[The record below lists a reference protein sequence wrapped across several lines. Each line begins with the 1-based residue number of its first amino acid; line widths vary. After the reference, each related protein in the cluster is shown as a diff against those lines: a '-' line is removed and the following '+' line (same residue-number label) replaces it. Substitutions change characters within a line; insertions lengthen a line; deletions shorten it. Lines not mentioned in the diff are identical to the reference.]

1 MMATERMVYL
11 NGELVPDSQATI
23 SIHDLGFLMGDA
35 VFDTTRTFG
44 GVIFKLQ
51 QHLERFYRSLA
62 YMRIDP
68 GLSQAEMADCTMQVL
83 QANLPLIGEQEDY
96 WITQRVTRGVRIY
109 DDPGA
114 SLTPTVLIECQPLP
128 FAARAKFYRDGLP
141 VIVPSVRRTPPECM
155 SPRAKVHNYINLI
168 QGDLE
173 VKARDP
179 EAWAILLDINGNIA
193 EGLGSNFFIVKDGGL
208 ITPREQYVLGGIS
221 RETVLDLARDLGIEA
236 KEADID
242 LFDVYTAEEAFVTS
256 TSFCICPV
264 SSINGATIGDGT
276 IPGPVTNQLL
286 SAYSELVGLNIVAQY
301 LAHLQPTVGVSAS

>member
-1 MMATERMVYL
+1 MANERMVYL
-11 NGELVPDSQATI
+11 NGKLVPDSQAKI

-44 GVIFKLQ
+44 GVIFKLE
-51 QHLERFYRSLA
+51 QHLERFYRSLT

-68 GLSQAEMADCTMQVL
+68 GLSQAEMATCTMQVL
-83 QANLPLIGEQEDY
+83 EANLPLIGEREDY
-96 WITQRVTRGVRIY
+96 WITQRVTRGVRAY

-114 SLTPTVLIECQPLP
+114 VLTPTVLIECQPLP

-155 SPRAKVHNYINLI
+155 SPRAKVHNYINLV

-193 EGLGSNFFIVKDGGL
+193 EGLGSNFFIVKDGVV

-221 RETVLDLARDLGIEA
+221 RETVMDLARDLGLEA

-276 IPGPVTNQLL
+276 IPGPVTDRLL

-301 LAHLQPTVGVSAS
+301 VSHLQPTVGVSAS

>member
-1 MMATERMVYL
+1 MANERMVYL
-11 NGELVPDSQATI
+11 NGELVPDSQAKV

-44 GVIFKLQ
+44 GMIFKLE
-51 QHLERFYRSLA
+51 QHLERFYRSLT

-68 GLSQAEMADCTMQVL
+68 GLSQADMAERTMRVL
-83 QANLPLIGEQEDY
+83 EANLPLIGAQEDY
-96 WITQRVTRGVRIY
+96 WVTQRVTRGVRVY
-109 DDPGA
+109 DHPGA
-114 SLTPTVLIECQPLP
+114 GLTPTVLIECQPLP
-128 FAARAKFYRDGLP
+128 FAARAKYYRDGLP

-155 SPRAKVHNYINLI
+155 SPRAKVHNYINLV

-193 EGLGSNFFIVKDGGL
+193 EGLGSNFFIVKDGVV

-221 RETVLDLARDLGIEA
+221 RETVLDLARDLGIET

-264 SSINGATIGDGT
+264 ASINGATIGDAT
-276 IPGPVTNQLL
+276 IPGPVTDRLL
-286 SAYSELVGLNIVAQY
+286 SAYSELVGINIVAQY
-301 LAHLQPTVGVSAS
+301 LMHLQPDVTVAAS

>member
-1 MMATERMVYL
+1 MMANERMVYL
-11 NGELVPDSQATI
+11 NGELVPDSQAKI
-23 SIHDLGFLMGDA
+23 SSHDLGFLMGDA

-96 WITQRVTRGVRIY
+96 WITQRVTRGVRVY

-114 SLTPTVLIECQPLP
+114 RLTPTVLIECQPLP

-168 QGDLE
+168 QGELE

-179 EAWAILLDINGNIA
+179 EAWAILLDIHGNIA

-221 RETVLDLARDLGIEA
+221 RETVMDLARDLGIEA

-264 SSINGATIGDGT
+264 SSINGATVGDGA

-301 LAHLQPTVGVSAS
+301 LAHLQPTVGVSTS

>member
-1 MMATERMVYL
+1 MANERMVYM
-11 NGELVPDSQATI
+11 NGELVPDSQAKI
-23 SIHDLGFLMGDA
+23 SIHDLGFVMGDA

-44 GVIFKLQ
+44 GVIFKLEP
-51 QHLERFYRSLA
+51 HLERFYRSLT

-96 WITQRVTRGVRIY
+96 WITQRVTRGVRVY

-114 SLTPTVLIECQPLP
+114 PLSPTVLIECQPLP
-128 FAARAKFYRDGLP
+128 FAARAKYYRDGLP

-155 SPRAKVHNYINLI
+155 SPRAKVHNYINLV

-173 VKARDP
+173 VKSRDP

-193 EGLGSNFFIVKDGGL
+193 EGLGSNFFIVKDGAL
-208 ITPREQYVLGGIS
+208 VTPREQYVLGGIS
-221 RETVLDLARDLGIEA
+221 RETVMDLARDLGIEA

-242 LFDVYTAEEAFVTS
+242 LFDVYTAEEAFITS

-264 SSINGATIGDGT
+264 SSINGARIGDGT

-301 LAHLQPTVGVSAS
+301 LAHLQPAVGVSAS

>member
-1 MMATERMVYL
+1 MMANERMVYL
-11 NGELVPDSQATI
+11 NGELVPDSQAKI

-96 WITQRVTRGVRIY
+96 WITQRVTRGVRVY
-109 DDPGA
+109 DDPGT

-173 VKARDP
+173 VKAQNP

-221 RETVLDLARDLGIEA
+221 RETVMDLARDLGIEA

-301 LAHLQPTVGVSAS
+301 LAHLQPIVGVSTS